1 MLRWITRG
9 TLAAAAL
16 AVAAVAVPGTVPVA
30 PVAPVALLPSS
41 AAALSAGSTSLTAY
55 SASIRTI
62 DAALAYRMRYSW
74 RRGCPVPL
82 SDLRYLR
89 MTYLG
94 FDGVA
99 HSGEMVVHRV
109 YAANVV
115 AAFRRVYAS
124 RFPIRRMRLVDV
136 YGGSDAVSMNADNTS
151 AFNCRR
157 TTSGTAW
164 SQHSY
169 GRAVDINPI
178 ENPYVSHATVE
189 PTAGRAYVTRWPLR
203 KGMLTWTARDAFHD
217 IGWYWGGSWTSLK
230 DYMHFS
236 SNNR

>member
-1 MLRWITRG
+1 MLRWVTRG
-9 TLAAAAL
+9 TLVAAAL
-16 AVAAVAVPGTVPVA
+16 AVATVALTGTGPTRATA
-30 PVAPVALLPSS
+30 PVSTPPAR
-41 AAALSAGSTSLTAY
+41 AAALSTATTALPAY
-55 SASIRTI
+55 TASIRTI

-74 RRGCPVPL
+74 RSGCPVPL

-94 FDGVA
+94 FDGLA

-124 RFPIRRMRLVDV
+124 RFPIRRMVLVDV
-136 YGGSDAVSMNADNTS
+136 YLGSDAASMNADNTS
-151 AFNCRR
+151 GFNCRR

-169 GRAVDINPI
+169 GRAIDVNPI
-178 ENPYVSHATVE
+178 ENPYVSGGTVQ
-189 PTAGRAYVTRWPLR
+189 PAAGTSYLTRWPLR
-203 KGMLTWTARDAFHD
+203 KGMLTWTVRDAFHD
-217 IGWYWGGSWTSLK
+217 IGWYWGGSWSSLK